1 MPAKGAINVA
11 ALPAQ
16 ITTWLNEH
24 PGEHRTRDVA
34 EGLGVPD
41 GMKPKDWTQKVG
53 NALGRL
59 ARDQA
64 VRRVFR
70 DIGHA
75 RPVGHYTTN
84 TQE

>member
-1 MPAKGAINVA
+1 MPAKGSIDTS

-16 ITTWLNEH
+16 ITSWLAEH

-34 EGLGVPD
+34 AGIPAPD
-41 GMKPKDWTQKVG
+41 GMRPKVWTHKVG

-59 ARDQA
+59 ARDGD
-64 VRRVFR
+64 VTRVYR

-75 RPVGHYTTN
+75 RPVGHYSAKGD
-84 TQE
+84 